1 MANNGPDTGA
11 RVSFREVKE
20 ESYRA
25 LRKAGYTWGVAQVA
39 GRCAG
44 VAQVLFGTGVAAVLH
59 DTSRWGVAK
68 RTARHNSQ
76 ADRIVIAARGMSW
89 ATVGPLAVA
98 AAVAKSRPVVWVR
111 GPKVGPELA
120 AVIWDLKVS
129 LEEPIVWGSK
139 TSGGWASFQVGK
151 NGDVLSS
158 TVAPARIGRAPV
170 AASWFVCVG
179 GGEPVAVIVSNQ
191 SKQAKVFAAQREGVA
206 LGDSEW
212 HKLER
217 LARKFLVPE

>member
-1 MANNGPDTGA
+1 MGNFGPDTGA

-25 LRKAGYTWGVAQVA
+25 LRRAGYTWGVAQVA

-44 VAQVLFGTGVAAVLH
+44 VAQVLFGTGVAAVLN
-59 DTSRWGVAK
+59 DALRMGVSR
-68 RTARHNSQ
+68 RTPRHSRE
-76 ADRIVIAARGMSW
+76 ADRIVISARGMSW
-89 ATVGPLAVA
+89 ATIGPLAVA
-98 AAVAKSRPVVWVR
+98 AAVAKSNPVVWVR

-120 AVIWDLKVS
+120 AVILDLKVS
-129 LEEPIVWGSK
+129 LGKPIVWGSK
-139 TSGGWASFQVGK
+139 TPQGWTSFQIGID
-151 NGDVLSS
+151 GDVSS
-158 TVAPARIGRAPV
+158 SNVSSVRIGKAPV

-179 GGEPVAVIVSNQ
+179 GGDPIAVIVSNLSRHAQ
-191 SKQAKVFAAQREGVA
+191 ILSAQREGVA
-206 LGDSEW
+206 LAQSEW